1 MEKQN
6 ILITG
11 ASRGIGKAIADE
23 LTSVGFN
30 CITPSSKELNL
41 NDKNS
46 VVRYIAKNSDLD
58 IYGLVN
64 CAGINILASLDEIDD
79 EKFDDMINVN
89 LRSVISLA
97 KFASV
102 SMRRNEGGK
111 IVNISSIWGVRS
123 KARRTLYSITKFG
136 INGIT
141 KALARELGEFNILVN
156 SVAPGYVDTDLT
168 RQNVPLAEQVK
179 IKQEIP
185 LGRFA
190 QTSEIA
196 KLVAFLIGKENSYIS
211 GQVIVIDGGFLA

>member
-30 CITPSSKELNL
+30 CITPNSKELNL
-41 NDKNS
+41 NNKNS
-46 VVRYIAKNSDLD
+46 VARYIAKNSDLD

>member
-1 MEKQN
+1 MKKQN

-30 CITPSSKELNL
+30 CITPNSKELNL

-46 VVRYIAKNSDLD
+46 VARYIAKNSDLD

-97 KFASV
+97 KFVSV

-141 KALARELGEFNILVN
+141 KALARELGEFNILVKKIQKQYPEAKILLYKILN
-156 SVAPGYVDTDLT
+156 SLPSVIS
-168 RQNVPLAEQVK
+168 K
-179 IKQEIP
+179 IYFK
-185 LGRFA
+185 
-190 QTSEIA
+190 
-196 KLVAFLIGKENSYIS
+196 FLSK
-211 GQVIVIDGGFLA
+211 